1 MLKDRKSNPS
11 VNWTIRVFSGERDS
25 PRLANQSG
33 RIRSLTTRASSWLSQ
48 NTTKSSAYRTTARFP
63 MLVPWVSCLTPRAA
77 SMPCSAMFSRSGEI
91 TPQTILQ
98 TAPFG
103 AFNKRVGRH
112 LVNHAHFIRV
122 DLDPLHQRPN
132 DLPPRLPTRLL

>member
-1 MLKDRKSNPS
+1 MHGTCRRSCTRRRANS
-11 VNWTIRVFSGERDS
+11 RS
-25 PRLANQSG
+25 PRRRATSIRCVYAMYLGFLWWTSPLVYVGISVSSTNLSNSFRYTLAKSG
-33 RIRSLTTRASSWLSQ
+33 L
-48 NTTKSSAYRTTARFP
+48 
-63 MLVPWVSCLTPRAA
+63 
-77 SMPCSAMFSRSGEI
+77 I

-103 AFNKRVGRH
+103 PLNKRVGRH